1 MSHVRTFLL
10 SGAALVAISVG
21 IAQPGLAEPISET
34 VYDTLVSQAD
44 TTTLDGTVVD
54 IVSNRVRVRPS
65 DGSPT
70 RFYDI
75 NRDGQSTAG
84 LAEDSPIELVLVDD
98 EVIAVSGPS
107 GQYQLSDYD
116 YQTSEM
122 ATEVDQVEEQVSIQ
136 REETTVVEEREV
148 VPAPTTQPRVVE
160 PIQPVRALW

>member
-1 MSHVRTFLL
+1 MSRVRTFLL
-10 SGAALVAISVG
+10 SGAALVAVSVG
-21 IAQPGLAEPISET
+21 IAQPSLAEPISET

-65 DGSPT
+65 DGGPT

-75 NRDGQSTAG
+75 NRAGQSTAG

-107 GQYQLSDYD
+107 GQYQLSEYD
-116 YQTSEM
+116 YQSSEM
-122 ATEVDQVEEQVSIQ
+122 ATEVDRVEEQVSVR

-148 VPAPTTQPRVVE
+148 VPAPITQPRVVE
-160 PIQPVRALW
+160 RTEPVRALW